1 MREPSEHDLKQ
12 AMQYGMFMHAFV
24 QWSKTILACIGIL
37 TVLAALA
44 VFGAAWEKKHDAE
57 VLSKARTSAAKVAG
71 RQARAQRQS
80 APVEEQ

>member
-44 VFGAAWEKKHDAE
+44 VFGAAWGKEA
-57 VLSKARTSAAKVAG
+57 
-71 RQARAQRQS
+71 
-80 APVEEQ
+80 